1 MSFTSINDAKVKLLN
16 QNYLEMVQK
25 YGKESIIICLNNYY
39 KIPRTDT
46 RKEIGRVF
54 VSIVNNIIVEILSI
68 DLPSKLDIRNEEIID
83 TLIKCSK
90 LDKYKLMWGVSL
102 TGVPFNTTINSNNV
116 DVIYPSIYGS
126 VTKNKS

>member
-46 RKEIGRVF
+46 RKEIGRVY
-54 VSIVNNIIVEILSI
+54 VSIINDIIVEILSI
-68 DLPSKLDIRNEEIID
+68 DLPSKLDIRNEEIMN

-90 LDKYKLMWGVSL
+90 LDKYK
-102 TGVPFNTTINSNNV
+102 NINAQC
-116 DVIYPSIYGS
+116 DIL
-126 VTKNKS
+126 

>member
-46 RKEIGRVF
+46 RKEIGRVY
-54 VSIVNNIIVEILSI
+54 VSIINDIIVEILSI
-68 DLPSKLDIRNEEIID
+68 DLPSKLDIRNEEIMN

-90 LDKYKLMWGVSL
+90 LDKYKNI
-102 TGVPFNTTINSNNV
+102 NTQCDIL
-116 DVIYPSIYGS
+116 
-126 VTKNKS
+126 